1 MKRVAVKGRKKNRGR
16 ELSGAILLYPGIL
29 EGYEPMSARIALHT
43 LGLLTIILG
52 ALMLVPAVVSI
63 LYAEPSG
70 VVAFLLSSILTLA
83 AGYAIRRLGS
93 NGEVEH
99 RDAFL
104 IVTLG
109 WLLAAVFGALPFVLL
124 GMGFVDSL
132 FESMSGFT
140 TTGAT
145 ILTEYD
151 ANGYWIINT
160 TAASGSLASSI
171 VTALSHQLAGGPT
184 ANSALIGGEIAD
196 PTYYGPL
203 FWRSFTQ
210 FLGGLGII
218 LLFIAI
224 LPQLG
229 VAGRQLY
236 YVDSSRLTKETIT
249 PKVKNT
255 ARIYWGIYL
264 LMVGLETF
272 MLSFAGMPVYDSLLT
287 AFTTIATGGFSPQAS
302 GIVAY
307 SSLPIE
313 AIAMLFMLLGATSF
327 NLHYHFLY
335 RGSLS
340 VYARDSEF
348 RFFLYI
354 LASAIV
360 LILLAGGIEGDVLHR
375 LRIVSFQV
383 VSTMTTTGFTN
394 NFSYDTWP
402 VASGMVLLVLMLI
415 GGCVG
420 STGGAIKVA
429 RILLILKYG
438 KRELIEMIHPKAV
451 KPIKMTK
458 ATIQEDII
466 RSILFFALLYLIV
479 FFCASLAIALTESGN
494 PQFDLISAVSAVAT
508 CMGGVGPGL
517 GEVAFDFSHV
527 TPVGKVIGVIC
538 MYVGRMEILPVLVL
552 FLPGFWEK

>member
-1 MKRVAVKGRKKNRGR
+1 
-16 ELSGAILLYPGIL
+16 
-29 EGYEPMSARIALHT
+29 MSARIALHT

-63 LYAEPSG
+63 IYAEPSG
-70 VVAFLLSSILTLA
+70 VVAFLLSSMLTLA
-83 AGYAIRRLGS
+83 AGYAMRRFGS
-93 NGEVEH
+93 SGEVEH

-104 IVTLG
+104 IVTFG

-124 GMGFVDSL
+124 GMGFIDSL

-145 ILTEYD
+145 IFTDYD
-151 ANGYWIINT
+151 AQGYWIVNYNAASVCVASNVIEALSRLLAGDSATT
-160 TAASGSLASSI
+160 TA
-171 VTALSHQLAGGPT
+171 
-184 ANSALIGGEIAD
+184 LIDGEIGD
-196 PTYYGPL
+196 RTYLGLL

-236 YVDSSRLTKETIT
+236 YVDSSRLTKETIA
-249 PKVKNT
+249 PRVKNT

-272 MLSFAGMPVYDSLLT
+272 MLSLAGMPVYDSLLT

-307 SSLPIE
+307 TSLPIE

-340 VYARDSEF
+340 VYAKDSEF

-394 NFSYDTWP
+394 DFSYDKWP
-402 VASGMVLLVLMLI
+402 VSSGMVLLVLMLI

-458 ATIQEDII
+458 VTIQEDII

-479 FFCASLAIALTESGN
+479 FFFASLAIALTESGN
-494 PQFDLISAVSAVAT
+494 PEFDLISAVSAVAT

-517 GEVAFDFSHV
+517 GEVAFDFSHI

>member
-1 MKRVAVKGRKKNRGR
+1 
-16 ELSGAILLYPGIL
+16 
-29 EGYEPMSARIALHT
+29 MSARIALHT

-52 ALMLVPAVVSI
+52 ALMLVPAIVSI
-63 LYAEPSG
+63 FYAEPSG
-70 VVAFLLSSILTLA
+70 VAAFLLSSMLTLA
-83 AGYAIRRLGS
+83 AGYAMRRLGS
-93 NGEVEH
+93 SGVVEH

-104 IVTLG
+104 IVTFG

-145 ILTEYD
+145 IFTDYD
-151 ANGYWIINT
+151 AQGYWIVNSNSANGCMASDVIDALSRLLTGDSATT
-160 TAASGSLASSI
+160 TAA
-171 VTALSHQLAGGPT
+171 
-184 ANSALIGGEIAD
+184 LIDGEIGD
-196 PTYYGPL
+196 RTYFGLL

-236 YVDSSRLTKETIT
+236 YVDSSRITKETIT
-249 PKVKNT
+249 PRVKDT

-272 MLSFAGMPVYDSLLT
+272 MLSLAGMPVYDSLLT

-360 LILLAGGIEGDVLHR
+360 LIMLAGGIEGEVLHR

-394 NFSYDTWP
+394 DFSYDTWP
-402 VASGMVLLVLMLI
+402 VSSGMVLLVLMLI

-438 KRELIEMIHPKAV
+438 KRELIEIIHPKAV

-479 FFCASLAIALTESGN
+479 FFCASLAIALAESGN
-494 PQFDLISAVSAVAT
+494 PEFDLISAVSAIAT

-527 TPVGKVIGVIC
+527 TLVGKVIGVIC

>member
-1 MKRVAVKGRKKNRGR
+1 
-16 ELSGAILLYPGIL
+16 
-29 EGYEPMSARIALHT
+29 MSARIALHT

-63 LYAEPSG
+63 LCAEPSG
-70 VVAFLLSSILTLA
+70 VVAFLLSSMLTLA
-83 AGYAIRRLGS
+83 AGYALRRLGS
-93 NGEVEH
+93 SGEVEH
-99 RDAFL
+99 RDAFM
-104 IVTLG
+104 IVTFG

-124 GMGFVDSL
+124 GVGFIDSL

-145 ILTEYD
+145 ILTEFD
-151 ANGYWIINT
+151 ANGYWIINST
-160 TAASGSLASSI
+160 VANGSLAPSI
-171 VTALSHQLAGGPT
+171 VTALSYQLAGGPT

-196 PTYYGPL
+196 PTYYGLL

-229 VAGRQLY
+229 IAGRQLY

-249 PKVKNT
+249 PRVKDT

-272 MLSFAGMPVYDSLLT
+272 MLALAGMPVYDSLLT
-287 AFTTIATGGFSPQAS
+287 AFATIATGGFSPQAS

-307 SSLPIE
+307 SSLLIE
-313 AIAMLFMLLGATSF
+313 SITMLFMILGATSF

-335 RGSLS
+335 RSSLS
-340 VYARDSEF
+340 VYVRDSEF
-348 RFFLYI
+348 RFFMYI

-360 LILLAGGIEGDVLHR
+360 LIMLAGGIEGDVLHI

-383 VSTMTTTGFTN
+383 VSIITTTGFTN
-394 NFSYDTWP
+394 DFSYNTWP
-402 VASGMVLLVLMLI
+402 VASGMVLVVLMLI
-415 GGCVG
+415 GGCLG
-420 STGGAIKVA
+420 STGGGIKVA
-429 RILLILKYG
+429 RVLLILKYG

-479 FFCASLAIALTESGN
+479 FFCASLAMALTESGN
-494 PQFDLISAVSAVAT
+494 PKFDLISAVSAVAS

-527 TPVGKVIGVIC
+527 TPVGKVIGTIC
-538 MYVGRMEILPVLVL
+538 MFVGRMEILPLIVLL
-552 FLPGFWEK
+552 TPDFWKK